1 MPRVIAEVTIAP
13 RIPTAGGTSF
23 YVAGVEKILRSHNL
37 KVMLTP
43 MSTILEGELDEV
55 LAAVREAHESPFAKG
70 VQRVYTTLRIDDRRD
85 KEMTMEGKMQAVEE
99 KLAKL

>member
-1 MPRVIAEVTIAP
+1 MPKVVAELTVAP

-43 MSTILEGELDEV
+43 MGTILEGELDEV
-55 LAAVREAHESPFAKG
+55 LAAVREAHECPFAKG

-85 KEMTMEGKMQAVEE
+85 RELSMEGKMKAVEE